1 MVFSFVLLAAL
12 VLGLI
17 VIPQDTKAQYGGYIS
32 SIPAATVRQ
41 DNPEPIIKSINPS
54 ASNVGVGTKTVN
66 IIGEG
71 FIPSSVARVNGS
83 NRPTTFI
90 DSSHLL
96 VQITGNDTYLYQT
109 NGGFYITVFNGP
121 PGGGYSNAVFFKIN
135 KTVASPAGT
144 TTNGTQNDN
153 ANNTY
158 TNFTDAPENNS
169 SDSIDGSNL
178 SSNAIFGENGIF
190 HSRLIQWIFA
200 AILVLVAVILVR
212 RIYGAD
218 KKYHAVPLKHD

>member
-1 MVFSFVLLAAL
+1 MKYITKQNMVFSFVLLAAL

-135 KTVASPAGT
+135 KKKKNTPKRGGFFFFFFFSPPPKKGEK
-144 TTNGTQNDN
+144 GGGLLI
-153 ANNTY
+153 
-158 TNFTDAPENNS
+158 NS
-169 SDSIDGSNL
+169 
-178 SSNAIFGENGIF
+178 
-190 HSRLIQWIFA
+190 
-200 AILVLVAVILVR
+200 
-212 RIYGAD
+212 
-218 KKYHAVPLKHD
+218 PLQPPQRGGKPF

>member
-1 MVFSFVLLAAL
+1 MKYITKQNMVFSFVLLAAL

-71 FIPSSVARVNGS
+71 FIPSSVARVNGT

-96 VQITGNDTYLYQT
+96 AQT
-109 NGGFYITVFNGP
+109 PRQQHISSQNEGGFLYRVINGP
-121 PGGGYSNAVFFKIN
+121 PGRGI
-135 KTVASPAGT
+135 
-144 TTNGTQNDN
+144 
-153 ANNTY
+153 
-158 TNFTDAPENNS
+158 PE
-169 SDSIDGSNL
+169 
-178 SSNAIFGENGIF
+178 GI
-190 HSRLIQWIFA
+190 
-200 AILVLVAVILVR
+200 
-212 RIYGAD
+212 
-218 KKYHAVPLKHD
+218 LKDMCRCR